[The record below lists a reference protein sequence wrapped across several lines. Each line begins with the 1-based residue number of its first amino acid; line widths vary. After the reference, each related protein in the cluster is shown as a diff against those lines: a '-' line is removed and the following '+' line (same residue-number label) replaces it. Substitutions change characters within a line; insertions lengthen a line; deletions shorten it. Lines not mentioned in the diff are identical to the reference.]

1 MKSSEEVEKKF
12 GTPVIGMIPRSSSM
26 RQGDG
31 RELALAVTGSLSASN
46 ASTAEGFRKLRTNLA
61 YMDVDHPPR
70 VIVVTSPKQ
79 SDGKS
84 TVAANL
90 AAAIAIGGQTV
101 TLIDG
106 DLRRPTVADSLA
118 IVDGAG
124 LTDVLVGRVT
134 PDDVIQNHPDVP
146 GLRVLASG
154 AIPPN
159 PSELLG
165 SKAMQTLVSDLA
177 RDAMVIIDAP
187 PLLPV
192 TDAAVLTR
200 SADGAIVV
208 VSHNGTLDTELA
220 AALANIAAVHGR
232 TLGIVFNRIRRS
244 ASSGFYGDYY
254 RYEYKPDNGRRKLKG
269 RAAGEERRQG
279 RQQEQQG
286 QQEPQPQ
293 RHPDRH
299 ALTGRPARPLL
310 SGVRRR
316 APAPPWASSGDA
328 APGHRSATA
337 RSTSCALDSTGTPL
351 LIVRT
356 SSMPT
361 RRCPPLDR
369 LARMTLSVERPM
381 PVADQL
387 VVSAGRSR
395 TAATSASVVP
405 FMPPGTP
412 ITRSTWTLLAG
423 RETVLVEQP
432 AHRVHL
438 PEVEQL
444 ELRDHAA
451 LLRELV
457 ELADERPGVG
467 EDVVAEV
474 RRPHGQAARVGLGVE
489 DLEPLVER
497 VVNAAAGGQ
506 LDDEVGGLA
515 DGRHP
520 LAQQGEVEGRPVLGS
535 RTWMWIIA
543 APARLAVDRGLGELL
558 GRGRQVRAVFLGR
571 LGAGRGHG
579 DQQRLGHGAHRVTH
593 RRRRVARPRR
603 ARVPPCVPSSNASRP
618 PR

>member
-1 MKSSEEVEKKF
+1 MLWFFRARTSTSCSVSWWALLLGFVYALVRHQFDRRLKSSEEVEKKF

-101 TLIDG
+101 TLVDG

-269 RAAGEERRQG
+269 RARA
-279 RQQEQQG
+279 
-286 QQEPQPQ
+286 
-293 RHPDRH
+293 
-299 ALTGRPARPLL
+299 
-310 SGVRRR
+310 R
-316 APAPPWASSGDA
+316 APPRA
-328 APGHRSATA
+328 AARTA
-337 RSTSCALDSTGTPL
+337 RAAAKAAAIATP
-351 LIVRT
+351 
-356 SSMPT
+356 
-361 RRCPPLDR
+361 
-369 LARMTLSVERPM
+369 RP
-381 PVADQL
+381 
-387 VVSAGRSR
+387 SR
-395 TAATSASVVP
+395 T
-405 FMPPGTP
+405 
-412 ITRSTWTLLAG
+412 
-423 RETVLVEQP
+423 
-432 AHRVHL
+432 
-438 PEVEQL
+438 
-444 ELRDHAA
+444 D
-451 LLRELV
+451 
-457 ELADERPGVG
+457 
-467 EDVVAEV
+467 
-474 RRPHGQAARVGLGVE
+474 
-489 DLEPLVER
+489 
-497 VVNAAAGGQ
+497 
-506 LDDEVGGLA
+506 
-515 DGRHP
+515 
-520 LAQQGEVEGRPVLGS
+520 
-535 RTWMWIIA
+535 
-543 APARLAVDRGLGELL
+543 
-558 GRGRQVRAVFLGR
+558 
-571 LGAGRGHG
+571 
-579 DQQRLGHGAHRVTH
+579 
-593 RRRRVARPRR
+593 
-603 ARVPPCVPSSNASRP
+603 RP
-618 PR
+618 PRAALAQRRTPTSSRASVGVIG